1 MEESNKHSFNFD
13 FNEKDNAYT
22 VLEADDVIDYLKNN
36 VENES
41 NNTDDVEND
50 ENRKA
55 FLKSL
60 SPEYKAEMIMET
72 IMKTTGRVF
81 YGHARRIELRRL
93 IREAKK
99 GKLDKY
105 FK

>member
-1 MEESNKHSFNFD
+1 
-13 FNEKDNAYT
+13 
-22 VLEADDVIDYLKNN
+22 
-36 VENES
+36 
-41 NNTDDVEND
+41 
-50 ENRKA
+50 
-55 FLKSL
+55 
-60 SPEYKAEMIMET
+60 MET